1 MSRPGPYAPLLAA
14 ALLGAAFVAAPAS
27 ARAQPAPATAEVSAV
42 ERRVRDTVLRAW
54 RLKDTDRPGAV
65 AALHAAV
72 AAAEREGGADAPEAA
87 AYLVLLAELRHGSDE
102 GKAAAARAAT
112 VARGRLEE
120 ATPLV
125 VAAGQALTKADGV
138 KERVAVMN
146 VLRAGYQLL
155 TETGDVARF
164 VDHAALL
171 GDFMLEWARDWRSDR
186 LFGDA
191 KAMPAEQT
199 ERIRKSLLTDGET
212 YSRAA
217 LEVSLETRG
226 ATDPAVGA
234 HRLRLAR
241 TLLALDRA
249 REAEAELRL
258 LVDLRKTAGD
268 LAEQLA
274 ALDWLAEVVWV
285 DGRRDE
291 VVELRRQAL
300 ALAAAHDGPA
310 DERTLGART
319 RLAHALEGAER
330 LDEAE
335 QAFAAVAAATKGAR
349 RHDALADLADFYG
362 RDGRPEQAE
371 PLWREA
377 LGLAPATVR
386 ETTLLQLVDALV
398 DLGRYDEAEALLR
411 PEMRREKVWSGT
423 FAIQAVQLTEAWGDL
438 LYRQG
443 RYAEAEVALAWGL
456 DQVKLLPA
464 EYVGNMRTARAG
476 ALLRLGRED
485 EALELLKADLAAME
499 RAGARR
505 DAATARLNLAS
516 VHHKAGRLAEAEALT
531 ADALADRIALLGPD
545 HPDTVSALSA
555 RAGVLAALKRDAEAE
570 ALYSQMRQTLAR
582 RTRAADDT
590 AALQTNYGLFLLQRE
605 RPGEALPL
613 LRAASADVRRALNRR
628 QRDLETSR
636 HRRVAFSNHVKAAWA
651 AAHSPAP

>member
-1 MSRPGPYAPLLAA
+1 MPTTGSYALLVAAFLRAA
-14 ALLGAAFVAAPAS
+14 AVPALAS
-27 ARAQPAPATAEVSAV
+27 DETPSAV
-42 ERRVRDTVLRAW
+42 ASSQAASVEQRVRGTVRSAW
-54 RLKDTDRPGAV
+54 HLKDTDRSAAV

-72 AAAEREGGADAPEAA
+72 AAAEREGGAGAPEAA
-87 AYLVLLAELRHGSDE
+87 AYLVLLAELRHGTDE

-112 VARGRLEE
+112 VARSRLEE

-125 VAAGQALTKADGV
+125 VVAGQALVTADGV
-138 KERVAVMN
+138 KDRVAVMN

-155 TETGDVARF
+155 TETGDVPRF

-171 GDFMLEWARDWRSDR
+171 GDFMLEWARDWRADR
-186 LFGDA
+186 LFGGA

-199 ERIRKSLLTDGET
+199 ERIRKGLLTDAET
-212 YSRAA
+212 YARAA
-217 LEVSLETRG
+217 LEVSIETRG
-226 ATDPAVGA
+226 AADAAVGA

-241 TLLALDRA
+241 VLLALDRP

-258 LVDLRKTAGD
+258 LVDLRKTGGDVAG
-268 LAEQLA
+268 QLA
-274 ALDWLAEVVWV
+274 ALDWLAEAVRA
-285 DGRRDE
+285 DGRQDE

-300 ALAAAHDGPA
+300 ALAAAHGGPVGEGA
-310 DERTLGART
+310 LKART
-319 RLAHALEGAER
+319 GLAYALEAAER

-335 QAFAAVAAATKGAR
+335 QALAAVVAATKDAR
-349 RHDALADLADFYG
+349 RHDALANLAEFYG

-371 PLWREA
+371 PIWREA
-377 LGLAPATVR
+377 LRLAPANVR
-386 ETTLLQLVDALV
+386 ESTLLQLVDTLV

-443 RYAEAEVALAWGL
+443 RYAEAEAALAWGL

-485 EALELLKADLAAME
+485 DALELLKADLAAME

-516 VHHKAGRLAEAEALT
+516 VHQKAGRLAEAEALT
-531 ADALADRIALLGPD
+531 ATALADRIAMLGPD

-555 RAGVLAALKRDAEAE
+555 RAGVLAKLGRDAEAE
-570 ALYSQMRQTLAR
+570 ALYRQMRQTLDR
-582 RTRAADDT
+582 RVRAADDT
-590 AALQTNYGLFLLQRE
+590 AALHTNYGLFLLERE

-613 LRAASADVRRALNRR
+613 LRGASADVRRALNRR
-628 QRDLETSR
+628 QRDLETSG
-636 HRRVAFSNHVKAAWA
+636 HRRAAFSNHVRVAWA
-651 AAHSPAP
+651 AAHSPKP